1 MSTSKQLKPGS
12 DFSIV
17 LNYKGFEKPGALLEK
32 GRTDGGKLAIFPMK
46 IFTLQNRMIDP
57 MKTM

>member
-17 LNYKGFEKPGALLEK
+17 MNYKGFEKPGALLEK
-32 GRTDGGKLAIFPMK
+32 GRTDGGKLAIFPM
-46 IFTLQNRMIDP
+46 
-57 MKTM
+57 